1 MEKTKT
7 MPAPQRA
14 MNEEELKNTLIQVT
28 QQNDMLKKKL
38 QELMQQLNQQ
48 NVQMT
53 FARLEFLFKILDKAS
68 FFTEEVTET
77 AAKEIIEIMYP
88 PKEEETKE

>member
-53 FARLEFLFKILDKAS
+53 FARLEFLFKILDKSS
-68 FFTEEVTET
+68 FFAPADVNTVV
-77 AAKEIIEIMYP
+77 KEITEIMYP